1 VIVPTV
7 NAQGVLSKIVNA
19 GGIGI
24 WLSDL
29 DEFDDVALNLVLSHL
44 VRLGKIQVNKFPGG
58 KVVTAGRSIG
68 QQRKTNSILPQLA
81 CLNLISVERVVDNVP
96 NLMWPTYDVYSAG
109 SKVGQSLLVYGIYTS
124 GVGDVLVGHPPYCHS
139 SCSVSLVIEVG
150 GIHSE
155 LGTKFTLPSG
165 YNLVFYQKLVS
176 RKTVHLIASR
186 YEVDLPADKRLNLKW
201 LVGAI

>member
-1 VIVPTV
+1 MPTV
-7 NAQGVLSKIVNA
+7 NALSVWERIEIA

-29 DEFDDVALNLVLSHL
+29 GEFDEVALNLVLAHL
-44 VRLGKIQVNKFPGG
+44 VRSGKIQVNKFPGG
-58 KVVTAGRSIG
+58 KVVKAGRSIG
-68 QQRKTNSILPQLA
+68 QQRNTKSILPQLA
-81 CLNLISVERVVDNVP
+81 CLNLISVERVVDNAP
-96 NLMWPTYDVYSAG
+96 NLMLPTYNVYSAG
-109 SKVGQSLLVYGIYTS
+109 SKVGRSLLVYGIYKS
-124 GVGDVLVGHPPYCHS
+124 GVSDVLIGRPPFCL

-176 RKTVHLIASR
+176 GKTVHLIASR
-186 YEVDLPADKRLNLKW
+186 YKVNLPADELLNFEW